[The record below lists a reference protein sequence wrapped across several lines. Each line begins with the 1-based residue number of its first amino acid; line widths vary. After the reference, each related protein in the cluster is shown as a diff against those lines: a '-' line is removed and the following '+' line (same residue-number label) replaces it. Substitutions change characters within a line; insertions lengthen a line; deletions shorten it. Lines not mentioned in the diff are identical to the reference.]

1 MHGLEEQKPKGK
13 PLARMRKIKTE
24 QKEVEVETLEYLQCD
39 LCKRKAIND
48 DWQAM
53 DFPIEG
59 GFQVND
65 VTVEFREGKVYPE
78 GGYGTKLSVDMCPDC
93 FKDKLI
99 VWLKEQGVQVKEEDW
114 SI

>member
-1 MHGLEEQKPKGK
+1 
-13 PLARMRKIKTE
+13 MRKFKTE
-24 QKEVEVETLEYLQCD
+24 QKMQEVKTLEYIQCD

-48 DWQAM
+48 DWQAK

-78 GGYGTKLSVDMCPDC
+78 GGHGTTLSVDICPDC
-93 FKDKLI
+93 FKEKLLLWLRGQGVVIKDKLI
-99 VWLKEQGVQVKEEDW
+99 VWLKEQGVQVTEEDW
-114 SI
+114 DHP